1 MRAREKVW
9 TGEATASF
17 ADVAVNPKW
26 KRCEEKRAVTAKYR
40 GEERRGGV
48 RWRGNAARLKPKGEG

>member
-26 KRCEEKRAVTAKYR
+26 KRCEEKRAVTGKYR
-40 GEERRGGV
+40 GEERRG
-48 RWRGNAARLKPKGEG
+48 EEE